1 MLLYVVNRLLLAVV
15 TVFGVLLFV
24 FVATR
29 MSGDV
34 ALLMLPQDATDEQLA
49 AFRARHGLDQPY
61 IVQFLY
67 YLGGFMSGDFGISLR
82 YQRPAID
89 VVLQRLPATYEL
101 ALTAFAVAMVAG
113 VTMGILAAYRR
124 GSLFDRWARTSAIML
139 QSMPNFWIAIMAIL
153 VFAVWLGWLPTS
165 GRGSWSSLV
174 MPALTL
180 ATFPVA
186 AIMRM
191 TRTSI
196 LETIQSEYVKFLRIK
211 GVPER
216 TILWRH
222 ALRNA
227 LIPVIALSGLQL
239 GTLMGGAVI
248 TETIFNWPGL
258 GSLMIE
264 SFISRDY
271 PVIQLGVLLIAMFLI
286 LLNLAVDL
294 VFCVVD
300 PRIRYA

>member
-1 MLLYVVNRLLLAVV
+1 MTNYILKRLGLAVI
-15 TVFGVLLFV
+15 TVLGVLLLI

-34 ALLMLPQDATDEQLA
+34 ALLMLPQDASDEQIA
-49 AFRARHGLDQPY
+49 AYRARHGLDRAIP
-61 IVQFLY
+61 VQFLN
-67 YLGGFMSGDFGISLR
+67 FMRGMLTLDFGESLR
-82 YQRPAID
+82 YQRPALEVI
-89 VVLQRLPATYEL
+89 LQRLPATVEL
-101 ALTAFAVAMVAG
+101 ALMAFVLALVVG
-113 VTMGILAAYRR
+113 VSLGLVAAYYR
-124 GSLFDRWARTSAIML
+124 GGWADRSIRTSAVLL

-153 VFAVWLGWLPTS
+153 LFAVMLRWLPTS
-165 GRGSWSSLV
+165 GRDGAASYI
-174 MPALTL
+174 MPAMTL
-180 ATFPVA
+180 MLFPLA

-191 TRTSI
+191 TRSAI
-196 LETIQSEYVKFLRIK
+196 LETIESEYVKFLRIK
-211 GVPER
+211 GVSEGR
-216 TILWRH
+216 ILWRH

-239 GTLMGGAVI
+239 GNLMGGTVI

-271 PVIQLGVLLIAMFLI
+271 PVIQVGVLLIATFLI

-294 VFCVVD
+294 LFCVVD